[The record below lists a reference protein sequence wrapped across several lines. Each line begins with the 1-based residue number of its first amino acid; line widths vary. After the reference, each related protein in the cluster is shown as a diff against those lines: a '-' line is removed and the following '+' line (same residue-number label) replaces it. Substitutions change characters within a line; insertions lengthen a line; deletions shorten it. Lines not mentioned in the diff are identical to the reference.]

1 MTSASAHLGR
11 PRILGV
17 PVDAAGGEVVRSRIR
32 QWLCDVH
39 QQHCSHI
46 VTLNPEYVMLARR
59 NRAFAQ
65 AVEHA
70 DLITADGFGI
80 TIALRLL
87 GSATSQAFDRV
98 TGVDLLEWLAAES
111 ATCNAPLF
119 LLGAGPGVAQRAA
132 ERLMQLHPGA
142 RIAGWWAEG
151 TPASEDDA
159 ESLERIGKSGARA
172 VAVAY
177 GAPGQVLW
185 ISRNQTALGDLGV
198 RVAIGVGGAL
208 DFVAGVTPRA
218 PRWMRAAGLEWLYRL
233 VRQPWRW
240 RRQLVLPLFALAVI
254 REWLVRLWRRGNRPG
269 KYARPK

>member
-1 MTSASAHLGR
+1 MISAGAAPER
-11 PRILGV
+11 PKILGI
-17 PVDAAGGEVVRSRIR
+17 PVDVADREAVRGRIR
-32 QWLCDVH
+32 QVLCDVH
-39 QQHCSHI
+39 QRRCAHI
-46 VTLNPEYVMLARR
+46 VTLNPEYVMMARR

-65 AVEHA
+65 AVESA
-70 DLITADGFGI
+70 DLITADGVGV
-80 TIALRLL
+80 TIALHLL
-87 GSATSQAFDRV
+87 GHASGGPVERV
-98 TGVDLLEWLAAES
+98 TGVELLEWLAMDS
-111 ATCNAPLF
+111 AICDAPLF
-119 LLGAGPGVAQRAA
+119 LLGAGPGVASQAA
-132 ERLMQLHPGA
+132 AGLMERYPSA
-142 RIAGWWAEG
+142 RIAGWWSEG
-151 TPASEDDA
+151 TPAPADDA

-185 ISRNQTALGDLGV
+185 IARNQAALGELGV

-218 PRWMRAAGLEWLYRL
+218 PRWMRAAGFEWLYRL

-240 RRQLVLPLFALAVI
+240 RRQLVLPLFALAVV